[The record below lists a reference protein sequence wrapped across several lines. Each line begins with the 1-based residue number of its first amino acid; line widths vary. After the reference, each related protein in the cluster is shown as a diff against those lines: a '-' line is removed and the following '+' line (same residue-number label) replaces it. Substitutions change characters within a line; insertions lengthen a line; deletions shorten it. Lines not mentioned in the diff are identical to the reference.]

1 MPEGQTPQADTPET
15 TTPSM
20 AMVRTLGMVS
30 VICGII
36 IVGVYQFTLP
46 AVNANKKLALE
57 RQVFKVLPN
66 AKSVVPYF
74 ARQSGIES
82 AEGQDQA
89 PAGAM
94 MFYAV
99 YDAEK
104 KLAGIAAEASSAGYA
119 DQVRIL
125 YAYDVDKQAITGI
138 GVISMR
144 ETPGI
149 GDKILTDADFLR
161 NFTALDVKLSAD
173 MQSLANAVKTV
184 KHGSKTNPWQVDAI
198 AGATVTS
205 KAVGRGINES
215 AQTLLPRLLP
225 HLDKL
230 RNPS

>member
-1 MPEGQTPQADTPET
+1 MSDTPEIN
-15 TTPSM
+15 TPSF

-36 IVGVYQFTLP
+36 IVGVYEFTLP

-74 ARQSGIES
+74 ADANGI
-82 AEGQDQA
+82 APTAGQELA
-89 PAGAM
+89 PAGAVI
-94 MFYAV
+94 FYAV
-99 YDAEK
+99 YDASN

-149 GDKILTDADFLR
+149 GDKIITDQAFLK
-161 NFTALDVKLSAD
+161 NFEALDVRLSAD
-173 MQSLANAVKTV
+173 MKSLANAVKTV
-184 KHGSKTNPWQVDAI
+184 KHGTKTDPWQIDAI

-215 AQTLLPRLLP
+215 AQTLLPRLQP

>member
-1 MPEGQTPQADTPET
+1 MNDTPPVKI
-15 TTPSM
+15 PSFD
-20 AMVRTLGMVS
+20 MVRTLGLVS

-36 IVGVYQFTLP
+36 IVGVYEFTLP

-66 AKSVVPYF
+66 AKRVMTYF
-74 ARQSGIES
+74 AMPDKIVA
-82 AEGQDQA
+82 AEAGQEQA
-89 PAGAM
+89 PAGGM

-99 YDAEK
+99 YDEAD

-119 DQVRIL
+119 DQVRVL
-125 YAYDVDKQAITGI
+125 YAYDVDQQIITGI

-149 GDKILTDADFLR
+149 GDKIITDKDFLK
-161 NFTALDVKLSAD
+161 NFVALDVRVNAEMSA
-173 MQSLANAVKTV
+173 LANAVKTV
-184 KHGSKTNPWQVDAI
+184 KHGTKTQPSQIDAI

-215 AQTLLPRLLP
+215 AQNLLP
-225 HLDKL
+225 KL
-230 RNPS
+230 VRHIEQLKTVAK

>member
-1 MPEGQTPQADTPET
+1 MSDAAQINTPTF
-15 TTPSM
+15 
-20 AMVRTLGMVS
+20 AMVRTLGMVA

-36 IVGVYQFTLP
+36 IVGIYEFTLP

-57 RQVFKVLPN
+57 RQVFKVIPT
-66 AKSVVPYF
+66 AKRVAPYF
-74 ARQSGIES
+74 ASANGITS
-82 AEGQDQA
+82 AEGQELA

-94 MFYAV
+94 IFYAV
-99 YDAEK
+99 YDAAD
-104 KLAGIAAEASSAGYA
+104 KLAGIAAEASSSGYA
-119 DQVRIL
+119 DQVRVL

-149 GDKILTDADFLR
+149 GDKIITDQSFLK
-161 NFTALDVKLSAD
+161 NFEALDVHLAD
-173 MQSLANAVKTV
+173 DLKSLANAVKTV
-184 KHGSKTNPWQVDAI
+184 KHGTKTSPWQIDAI

-215 AQTLLPRLLP
+215 AQTLLPRLVP
-225 HLDKL
+225 HLDQL

>member
-1 MPEGQTPQADTPET
+1 MSDTPEIN
-15 TTPSM
+15 TPSS
-20 AMVRTLGMVS
+20 AMVRTLGLVS

-36 IVGVYQFTLP
+36 IVGIYQLTLP

-66 AKSVVPYF
+66 AKKVVPYF
-74 ARQSGIES
+74 ATASGITS
-82 AEGQDQA
+82 AEGQDKV
-89 PAGAM
+89 PAGSVI
-94 MFYAV
+94 FYAV
-99 YDAEK
+99 YDAAD
-104 KLAGIAAEASSAGYA
+104 KLAGIAAEASSSGYA

-149 GDKILTDADFLR
+149 GDKILTDQAFLK
-161 NFTALDVKLSAD
+161 NFEALDVRLSTD
-173 MQSLANAVKTV
+173 LQSLANAVKTV
-184 KHGSKTNPWQVDAI
+184 KHGTKTNPWQIDAI

-215 AQTLLPRLLP
+215 AQNLLPRLLP

-230 RNPS
+230 TVMAQ

>member
-1 MPEGQTPQADTPET
+1 MSDAPEIN
-15 TTPSM
+15 TPSF
-20 AMVRTLGMVS
+20 AMVRTLGLVS

-36 IVGVYQFTLP
+36 IVGIYQLTLP

-57 RQVFKVLPN
+57 RQVFKVIPS
-66 AKSVVPYF
+66 AKKVVTYF
-74 ARQSGIES
+74 ATQTGIVL
-82 AEGQDQA
+82 AEGQDQP
-89 PAGAM
+89 PAQAM
-94 MFYAV
+94 IFYAV
-99 YDAEK
+99 YDEAN

-125 YAYDVDKQAITGI
+125 YGYDIEKKAITGI

-149 GDKILTDADFLR
+149 GDKILTDVDFLR
-161 NFTALDVKLSAD
+161 NFTALDVSLSAD

-184 KHGSKTNPWQVDAI
+184 KHGTKTNPWQIDAI

-215 AQTLLPRLLP
+215 AQNLLPKLVP
-225 HLDKL
+225 HLQELVKGEK
-230 RNPS
+230 

>member
-1 MPEGQTPQADTPET
+1 MSDTPDKT
-15 TTPSM
+15 SPSFE
-20 AMVRTLGMVS
+20 MVRTLGLVS

-57 RQVFKVLPN
+57 RQVFKVLPQ

-74 ARQSGIES
+74 ATGSGIV
-82 AEGQDQA
+82 AAAGQDLP
-89 PAGAM
+89 PAGAV

-99 YDAEK
+99 YDAADR
-104 KLAGIAAEASSAGYA
+104 LAGIAAEASSSGYA

-138 GVISMR
+138 GVIAMR

-149 GDKILTDADFLR
+149 GDKILTDQAFLQ
-161 NFTALDVKLSAD
+161 NFAALDVRLSAD
-173 MQSLANAVKTV
+173 LQSLANAVKTV
-184 KHGSKTNPWQVDAI
+184 KHGTKTSPWQIDAI

-215 AQTLLPRLLP
+215 AQKLLPRLWP
-225 HLDKL
+225 HLDQIRK
-230 RNPS
+230 PS

>member
-1 MPEGQTPQADTPET
+1 MSDTPEIN
-15 TTPSM
+15 TPSF
-20 AMVRTLGMVS
+20 AMVRTLGLVS

-36 IVGVYQFTLP
+36 IVGIYEFTLP

-66 AKSVVPYF
+66 AKTVVPYF
-74 ARQSGIES
+74 ATAGGVMP
-82 AEGQDQA
+82 AEGQDLP
-89 PAGAM
+89 PAGAVI
-94 MFYAV
+94 FYAV
-99 YDAEK
+99 YDAAN
-104 KLAGIAAEASSAGYA
+104 KLAGIAAEASSSGYA
-119 DQVRIL
+119 DQVRVL
-125 YAYDVDKQAITGI
+125 YAYDVEKQAISGI

-149 GDKILTDADFLR
+149 GDKILTDQEFLK
-161 NFTALDVKLSAD
+161 NFEALDVRLSD
-173 MQSLANAVKTV
+173 DLKSLANAVKTV
-184 KHGSKTNPWQVDAI
+184 KHGTKASPWQIDAI

-215 AQTLLPRLLP
+215 AQALLPRLFP